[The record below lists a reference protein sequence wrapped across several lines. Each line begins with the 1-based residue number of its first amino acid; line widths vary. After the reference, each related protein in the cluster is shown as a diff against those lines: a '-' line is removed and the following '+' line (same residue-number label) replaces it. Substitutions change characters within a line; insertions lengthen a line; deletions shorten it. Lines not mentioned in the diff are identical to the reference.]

1 MTEYIEVS
9 LEDYNNKTRLIKKQE
24 GEILNLKKEIADLE
38 EELNLLYSL

>member
-24 GEILNLKKEIADLE
+24 GEILNLKKEIAD
-38 EELNLLYSL
+38 SRRRIKSIV